1 MSTKFAME
9 IGEPLE
15 LELTMKPFYPTV
27 GTWRLWC
34 SPQDTEEKGFQFPS
48 LSEEKR
54 REPPKEGKQNGR
66 ARKERDRT
74 NKTGRWK
81 GKHTAPPTTPS
92 KSEAAVKI
100 IH

>member
-1 MSTKFAME
+1 MPTKFAVE

-34 SPQDTEEKGFQFPS
+34 SPQDTEEKGF
-48 LSEEKR
+48 LSSVR
-54 REPPKEGKQNGR
+54 RGEPPKEGKQNGR
-66 ARKERDRT
+66 ERKERDRT

-81 GKHTAPPTTPS
+81 GKHTTLPTTRS
-92 KSEAAVKI
+92 ESEAAVSI
-100 IH
+100 IR